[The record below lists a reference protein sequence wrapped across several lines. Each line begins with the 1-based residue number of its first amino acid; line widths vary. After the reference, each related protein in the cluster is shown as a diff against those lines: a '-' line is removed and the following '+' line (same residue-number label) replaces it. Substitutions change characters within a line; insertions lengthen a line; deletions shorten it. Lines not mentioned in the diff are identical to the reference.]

1 VDLQVTGVLG
11 DRVGLPGE
19 LPRRHEAEREGESAL
34 SELPVPGNAPWGVG
48 GPGGLEVDR
57 EVASVVFRRLL
68 KHPIEEV
75 WAAVTSPKK
84 IEVWFMVKVT
94 RVDAPGGALVMEHPG
109 GVHATGRVLQW
120 RPPRTYE
127 YEWNI
132 PPGPNFPTGESS
144 IVRWELSPTDG
155 GTLLV
160 LTHRKLT
167 RPTAETFVRGLKDFL
182 DRLSAQLDGRDPPHP
197 AWLPRNSGTAKAS

>member
-1 VDLQVTGVLG
+1 VSEGPSQGRGPG
-11 DRVGLPGE
+11 D
-19 LPRRHEAEREGESAL
+19 
-34 SELPVPGNAPWGVG
+34 VG
-48 GPGGLEVDR
+48 GPGLLQVER
-57 EVASVVFRRLL
+57 ENASVVFRRLL
-68 KHPIEEV
+68 RHPIQEV
-75 WAAVTSPKK
+75 WAAVTDPKK

-94 RVDAPGGALVMEHPG
+94 RVDAPGGALEMMHPG
-109 GVHATGRVLQW
+109 GVHATGRVLEW

-132 PPGPNFPTGESS
+132 PPGPNVPAGETS
-144 IVRWELSPTDG
+144 IVRWELTPADG

-182 DRLSAQLDGRDPPHP
+182 DRLSAELDGKPLPHP
-197 AWLPRNSGTAKAS
+197 PWLPREASSTRAT